1 MNRIAGRTLL
11 AIVTIAMSSSSCTAP
26 RGPLVVTDP
35 DPSIKIPAIK
45 IAVER
50 KDLSTARQL
59 VKDLE
64 SDDAAIRFYAIGG
77 LRRLTGE
84 NFGYLYYE
92 EAEEREPA
100 LRRWQAWLSQ
110 VEQSAKRDG
119 SSDAPSG
126 AAQPATQP

>member
-1 MNRIAGRTLL
+1 MYRIAG
-11 AIVTIAMSSSSCTAP
+11 AIIACICIGSCTAP

-45 IAVER
+45 IAVAR

-64 SDDAAIRFYAIGG
+64 SDDAAVRFYAING

-92 EAEEREPA
+92 EADERKPA
-100 LRRWQAWLSQ
+100 LTRWQAWLAQ
-110 VEQSAKRDG
+110 VEQSAKAD
-119 SSDAPSG
+119 PSN
-126 AAQPATQP
+126 AAHSAQP